1 MFTYKGQCI
10 VPISYFSI
18 MGLLNFFLFDV
29 FTHAFDKIVSS
40 DDKKSKL
47 RISNCGC
54 TLTIMLSGMLFMLT
68 NKRLLWSLL
77 FLDTLSHSS

>member
-10 VPISYFSI
+10 VPISYFLI
-18 MGLLNFFLFDV
+18 MGQLHFLFDV

-47 RISNCGC
+47 SILNCGC